1 MATDSSAALRGAAFR
16 GPVQSIARRALSLI
30 TALALVSSGALASAN
45 VPSWFA
51 SLHIASP
58 SELATLYVRD
68 VVGAS
73 IADATAV
80 AASRPA
86 HGALDEAA
94 SLLRSQR
101 NEEALHL
108 LRRVHAHRSFNDE
121 VRAAHLL
128 AYALFVNQRYAE
140 AADQLSTVLNST
152 PREHPRWP
160 WLTQWYAESL
170 LESGEVEAAAEV
182 AGQLLSGD
190 FDHLTLAL
198 AAEVVRARA
207 LARQSQR
214 PQGSPLYTVIEKLP
228 EHPQR
233 RTLLLEA
240 VNVALRTGET
250 DEALRHAR
258 TLMREAPWSQ
268 QATELAAR
276 ALQRPELREG
286 LALSLEETF
295 QEARAMRLRRQ
306 WDVAE
311 ELFADLLARYEP
323 AAELSF
329 DRRDIGFQ
337 LALNAYAAGD
347 YPLAKTRYEALIR
360 ERRSTRQQDEI
371 EVGYAWTL
379 SRIGQRAEA
388 LAILDGVAARA
399 SGSSAAALRYEYA
412 HDFGQPDRALTQL
425 DDLSRRDS
433 PDAFERIFLRYL
445 NGEHALA
452 LERLVDRAAQTTLH
466 DRAQA
471 LYWAGRSALHL
482 GQVPRARE
490 LFEEASAE
498 RYEDYY
504 AILARSRL
512 AELDASGPHEDTEGA
527 DATPESAP
535 AGIRWHG
542 LFDAAPSDYSVVTR
556 SGGELS
562 AYHPA
567 LGASPP
573 LHLLVERNHERFPTL
588 LSAAALHEIGAE
600 NEAREAF
607 RYAAREL
614 LEYAERDL
622 RPAGET
628 PLSLR
633 ARRYSHL
640 IDNRR
645 SPRGYWGILLEE
657 PLYPL
662 PASRE
667 ERVALA
673 TRQRD
678 IAEHRAT
685 IVRDF
690 IHVARSLNDHY
701 IARRLALR
709 QVGLRGTPRS
719 PVNLEDWYLA
729 WPRPYAGTV
738 QAYCERYNLNPY
750 LLWALIIV
758 ESDMNPDSISVADAY
773 GLMQVIPMT
782 GERVAAEIG
791 DDEFG
796 IHALIDPHVAIDYG
810 AWYLA
815 QLVTK
820 FDGQESFA
828 LVGYNAGPH
837 RVARWLDWR
846 GEGMDYDEFLET
858 VPFSGARNYHK
869 RIIRYMATYQ
879 ALYEGSVELYIGND
893 LQLDYSPT
901 INF

>member
-1 MATDSSAALRGAAFR
+1 MMLQELP
-16 GPVQSIARRALSLI
+16 GPSIARRLLPLLAVLVLLSL
-30 TALALVSSGALASAN
+30 SPLASAS

-51 SLHIASP
+51 SLHIASS
-58 SELATLYVRD
+58 SELTTLYVRD

-73 IADATAV
+73 IAEATAV
-80 AASRPA
+80 VASRPPQD
-86 HGALDEAA
+86 ALDEAA
-94 SLLRSQR
+94 ALLRSQR
-101 NEEALHL
+101 SEEALHL
-108 LRRVHAHRSFNDE
+108 LRRVHAHGSFNDQ
-121 VRAAHLL
+121 VRASHLL
-128 AYALFVNQRYAE
+128 AYALFVNRRYDE
-140 AADQLSTVLNST
+140 AAEQLSAVLNT
-152 PREHPRWP
+152 IHREHPRWP
-160 WLTQWYAESL
+160 WLTLWYAESL
-170 LESGEVEAAAEV
+170 LEKGSVQAAAEA
-182 AGQLLSGD
+182 AGQLLSSD

-198 AAEVVRARA
+198 SAEVVRARA
-207 LARQSQR
+207 LAQQSQN
-214 PQGSPLYTVIEKLP
+214 PQGSPLYDVIEELP
-228 EHPQR
+228 EHPRR

-240 VNVALRTGET
+240 VNVALRTDDTEQ
-250 DEALRHAR
+250 ALRHAR

-268 QATELAAR
+268 QANELAAR

-286 LALSLEETF
+286 LSLSLEETF
-295 QEARAMRLRRQ
+295 EEARAMRLRRQ
-306 WDVAE
+306 WNVAE

-329 DRRDIGFQ
+329 DRRDIGYQ

-347 YPLAKTRYEALIR
+347 YPLAKTRYEALMR
-360 ERRSTRQQDEI
+360 ESQSSASRDEM

-379 SRIGQRAEA
+379 SRLGQRDEA
-388 LAILDGVAARA
+388 IAVLEGVAARA
-399 SGSSAAALRYEYA
+399 SGTRAAALRYEYA
-412 HDFGQPDRALTQL
+412 QDFGQTARALAQL

-471 LYWAGRSALHL
+471 LYWAGRSALRL
-482 GQVPRARE
+482 GQVRRARE
-490 LFEEASAE
+490 LFNEASAE

-504 AILARSRL
+504 AILARSRI
-512 AELDASGPHEDTEGA
+512 AELDASERQEDTEGT

-542 LFDAAPSDYSVVTR
+542 LFDGAPSDYSVVTR

-567 LGASPP
+567 LGASPA

-588 LSAAALHEIGAE
+588 LSAAALHDIGAE

-622 RPAGET
+622 RPAGDA

-645 SPRGYWGILLEE
+645 SPRGYWGILLDA

-662 PASRE
+662 PENRA
-667 ERVALA
+667 ERSALA
-673 TRQRD
+673 ARQRD
-678 IAEHRAT
+678 IVEHRTA
-685 IVRDF
+685 IVADF
-690 IHVARSLNDHY
+690 IHIARSLNDHY

-719 PVNLEDWYLA
+719 PANPDDWYLA

-782 GERVAAEIG
+782 GERVAAAIG

-815 QLVTK
+815 QLVSK

-893 LQLDYSPT
+893 LQLAYSPT